1 MQIQDIQIPGMEDNV
16 ISSDFHTLIT
26 ENMPEQRY
34 PIFEEDGTPIED
46 VYEIVPEYTKHR
58 LFIGDFVDESYH
70 GWNKIKD
77 RLMNADSND
86 FLEVHI
92 SSNGGYSSEGI
103 ELYNI
108 INTKFSSAQVY
119 LNYAYSM
126 GALTF
131 LFFGE
136 RTIYEHS
143 EIMFHNWSG
152 GFGGKASDIEDHFIH
167 TKNYLR
173 NFFKKILKP
182 YFSKK
187 EIKKILNGKETWLD
201 SYEMLERGI
210 ATGIIKDGEYYT
222 TEDYL
227 NKYKKNGKLKKSYKK
242 QIKKQLKET
251 EETNEN
257 SEDAENSKPY

>member
-1 MQIQDIQIPGMEDNV
+1 
-16 ISSDFHTLIT
+16 
-26 ENMPEQRY
+26 
-34 PIFEEDGTPIED
+34 
-46 VYEIVPEYTKHR
+46 
-58 LFIGDFVDESYH
+58 
-70 GWNKIKD
+70 
-77 RLMNADSND
+77 
-86 FLEVHI
+86 
-92 SSNGGYSSEGI
+92 
-103 ELYNI
+103 
-108 INTKFSSAQVY
+108 
-119 LNYAYSM
+119 M

-131 LFFGE
+131 LFFNE

-210 ATGIIKDGEYYT
+210 ATGVIKDGEYYT

-242 QIKKQLKET
+242 LLKK
-251 EETNEN
+251 
-257 SEDAENSKPY
+257 AENAENTGNTESAENAESTEDSKSY